1 MRPTLVLFA
10 AVSTAC
16 ASSASDANPLPDR
29 NATPRAG
36 AQCYMLEFGGPPASD
51 VTLPSLIEL
60 SQEEAPGFVEPG
72 RFAVREPGTANPRA
86 PISWW
91 RERDSGGLEL
101 VLGGGFT
108 GYSFVVQSSGDGGWT
123 GTGAYFADFG
133 VEPTPPPL
141 AIRLNPTRCP

>member
-10 AVSTAC
+10 AVSAAC

-29 NATPRAG
+29 NPTASAG
-36 AQCYMLEFGGPPASD
+36 SRCYALAFGQAPASD

-60 SQEEAPGFVEPG
+60 SREQAPGFVEPG
-72 RFAVREPGTANPRA
+72 RLAVREPGTDSPRA

-91 RERDSGGLEL
+91 RERDGGELEL
-101 VLGGGFT
+101 VLGGGYT
-108 GYSFVVQSSGDGGWT
+108 GYSFVVRPSGDGGWT
-123 GTGAYFADFG
+123 GTGTYFADFG